1 MDTEIKTAVIQSL
14 LSGEPK
20 LGFSINQ
27 IVDATSIGRSKIY
40 EDIKSKKLK
49 AKKNGKRTLIT
60 IFDAIDY
67 LENLPEM
74 EV

>member
-1 MDTEIKTAVIQSL
+1 MDTQIKTAVIKSL

-27 IVDATSIGRSKIY
+27 FVDATSIGRSKTY

-49 AKKNGKRTLIT
+49 AKKNGKRTVIT

-74 EV
+74 EA

>member
-1 MDTEIKTAVIQSL
+1 MEAQIKTAVIQSL
-14 LSGEPK
+14 LTGEPK
-20 LGFSINQ
+20 LGLSINQ
-27 IVDATSIGRSKIY
+27 MVDVTSIGRSKLY
-40 EDIKSKKLK
+40 EDIKLGKLR
-49 AKKNGKRTLIT
+49 AKKNGKRTLVT